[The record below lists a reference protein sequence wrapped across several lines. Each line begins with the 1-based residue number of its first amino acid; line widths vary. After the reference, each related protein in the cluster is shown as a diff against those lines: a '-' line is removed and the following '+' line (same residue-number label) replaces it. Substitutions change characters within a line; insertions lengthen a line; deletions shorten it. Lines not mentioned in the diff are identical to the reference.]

1 MEPVVDQAAAVAP
14 PPLEVEGSAEMDA
27 LMERAQS
34 LMARITS
41 SQHNPNPRVL
51 HALASLLE
59 TEESRYVQEFGHS
72 SFNNTRAS
80 HNIGRLGSLIR
91 ENEEFLDLVS
101 SKFLSDSRFNTS
113 IRAAASR
120 LLLACSAAWMY
131 PHVLED
137 DVLENIKHWVMDD
150 TIPTTSGEYNSK
162 AETDTSKPSDI
173 EMLRTYATGLLTVSL
188 SGGGQ
193 LVEDVLMSGLSSK
206 LMRFLRIRVLGETST
221 SQKEA
226 GFPTEGKHASGGA
239 RGREEGRSRFRQ
251 VTDATRLDAA
261 KASDEGLLDDQIIEK
276 DHDRAGM
283 PKQMHGK
290 ECREDGLT
298 ISARDM
304 PIDGMSDDDEQVGA
318 CTKDFYEEKTKL
330 SERISLGRS
339 MRDEDMDENI
349 RDESSRYKA
358 GRAGTHN
365 RGKER
370 ASEIILETERS
381 LTSPGAGM
389 RIGSQARSARDR
401 NQTKTID
408 PKRAVDTKK
417 DPSKASADVLAPE
430 KEDNDDSSFE
440 VKVGTVDV
448 SELVKKAKRAAEAE
462 ARAANAPPDAVKA
475 AGDAAM
481 ELVKTAALEAFNSTN
496 NEEAVVEAAAKAAST
511 VVEAAIAT
519 EVSRS
524 QMNFDQE
531 APQSSSLEPEK
542 EEELEGFFIPDRELL
557 AQLRERYCIQCL
569 QLLGEYVEVLGP
581 VLHEKGVDVCLTL
594 LQRNN
599 NATEPSKNLMVLSDV
614 LKLVCALAAHR
625 KFAALFVD
633 RGGMQRILAVRR
645 VSQTFVGLS
654 SCLFAIGSLQGIME
668 RFCALPSDVVH
679 QVVELALQLLECS
692 QDQARKNAALFFG
705 AAFVFRAVLD
715 SFDTQDGL
723 AKLLN
728 LLRGAASVRSGVNSG
743 SLGLSNLRNDR
754 APTEVLSASEK
765 QIAYHTCVALR
776 QYFRSHLLLVD
787 SLRPNK
793 NHRSGARNIS
803 SARAAYKPLDI
814 SNEAMDAIFL
824 LLQRDRKIGPA
835 FVRVRWPPVDKFL
848 SLNGHTTLLEL
859 CQAPPVDRYLHDLAQ
874 YALGVLHIVTLVPY
888 SRRAIISSTLS
899 NERVGMAVILDAAN
913 GAGYGDPEVI
923 QPALNL
929 LVNLCC
935 PPPSLCNKLSLPQGQ
950 HASVQNPS
958 GLSGTDH
965 KERHTERS
973 LSDRAISF
981 AHTEARERAGEL
993 GNNERG
999 GPLHSTTPAASGSQP
1014 SAPLASGV
1022 VGDRRISLGS
1032 GTGSA
1037 GLAAFME
1044 QGYRQ
1049 AWEAVRANNGIKV
1062 LLHLLHPRI
1071 LIPPASLDCIRALA
1085 CRVLLGLARDDS
1097 IAHILTKLQVGKLL
1111 SELIRDSGSQSSGT
1125 EQGRWQAELGQVAM
1139 ELIAIVTNSGRA
1151 STLAATDA
1159 AAPTLRRIERAA
1171 IAAATPITYHAR
1183 ELLLLI
1189 HEHLVASGMN
1199 TTADSLLKEAQL
1211 APLPSLSSSFPLL
1224 HQTSIQDNPKVELQW
1239 PSRVSG
1245 RFLSDTLKVPS
1256 RIEDPGHKRDSSA
1269 TASRRKPVFSSNLTC
1284 PIKGQ
1289 LLSQPLG
1296 NKVSSASKNPCISTR
1311 VAEVIPTSSPR
1322 PASDMETPSRTPLG
1336 LPMKR
1341 KLMDRDLGLAPL
1353 TKRLATNDLVFLS
1366 PTACKT
1372 PISAAD
1378 NLDDIQG
1385 QATPTLLPLTSNGQ
1399 QSQHGFIPDTPS
1411 HPERV
1416 TLDSLVVQYL
1426 KHQHRQCP
1434 APITTLPPLS
1444 LLHPHVCPEPSRRLD
1459 MPVNLVARLSTR
1471 ESRTR
1476 YGGIHGHRRDRQFV
1490 FSRFRP
1496 WRTCRDEAALLT
1508 CISFLGDASR
1518 IVTGS
1523 HAGELKI
1530 FDVNSSNVLESH
1542 LCHQTPVM
1550 LVQSSSPI
1558 CRTWSDSSA
1567 SARELLL
1574 SSSAF
1579 DVRLWDSSSLS
1590 AGPLHIFDGRKAA
1603 RFNHA
1608 GNVFATVASEL
1619 SRREVLLYDVETC
1632 HLDQKLSDTPASAGP
1647 IRSHVQSIIHFS
1659 PSDEMVLWNGILWD
1673 RRVSRPIHR
1682 FDQFTDYG
1690 GGGFHPAG
1698 NEVIINSEVWDLKK
1712 FKLLRSVPSL
1722 DQTIINFNAGGDII
1736 YAMLRR
1742 NLEDITSAV
1751 HTRRVRHPLFA
1762 AFRTVDAVNYSDI
1775 ATIPVDR
1782 CVLDFAT
1789 EPTDSF
1795 VGVVAMDDHE
1805 EMFSSARLYEIG
1817 RRRSTDD
1824 DSDPDDGVET
1834 DEEDDDEDDS
1844 EADEDPLVAAGLDA
1858 DVDSDGI
1865 DLSND
1870 DDDDTGDELD
1880 DADFN
1885 SDDEGDFDNG
1895 AAILELVSEDDEGD
1909 DNQVVESL
1917 SSEDEGWVDF
1927 TSFI

>member
-1 MEPVVDQAAAVAP
+1 
-14 PPLEVEGSAEMDA
+14 
-27 LMERAQS
+27 
-34 LMARITS
+34 
-41 SQHNPNPRVL
+41 
-51 HALASLLE
+51 
-59 TEESRYVQEFGHS
+59 
-72 SFNNTRAS
+72 
-80 HNIGRLGSLIR
+80 
-91 ENEEFLDLVS
+91 
-101 SKFLSDSRFNTS
+101 
-113 IRAAASR
+113 
-120 LLLACSAAWMY
+120 MY
-131 PHVLED
+131 PHVLDD

-150 TIPTTSGEYNSK
+150 TIQNTSEECNSESGID
-162 AETDTSKPSDI
+162 ASKPSDI

-206 LMRFLRIRVLGETST
+206 LMRFLRVRILGEINT
-221 SQKEA
+221 SQKDPS
-226 GFPTEGKHASGGA
+226 FQTEGKHASGGA
-239 RGREEGRSRFRQ
+239 RGREESRSRFRQ
-251 VTDATRLDAA
+251 VTDTARFDAA
-261 KASDEGLLDDQIIEK
+261 KASDEGLLGDQITEK
-276 DHDRAGM
+276 DHDRTSL

-290 ECREDGLT
+290 ECREDGLPV
-298 ISARDM
+298 SERDM
-304 PIDGMSDDDEQVGA
+304 QMDDMSDDDEQVGA
-318 CTKDFYEEKTKL
+318 NKKDFYEEKTKL
-330 SERISLGRS
+330 SERSLGRS
-339 MRDEDMDENI
+339 MRDEEMDENI
-349 RDESSRYKA
+349 RDESSRYKTSR
-358 GRAGTHN
+358 GGGTRN

-370 ASEIILETERS
+370 AGEVIAETERS
-381 LTSPGAGM
+381 LTSPGAAT
-389 RIGSQARSARDR
+389 RIGSQARAARDR
-401 NQTKTID
+401 NQTKAVD
-408 PKRAVDTKK
+408 PKKAVDIKK
-417 DPSKASADVLAPE
+417 DPGKVSADVLVAE
-430 KEDNDDSSFE
+430 KEDDDSIIE
-440 VKVGTVDV
+440 VKVGTIDV
-448 SELVKKAKRAAEAE
+448 SDLVKKAKRAAEAE
-462 ARAANAPPDAVKA
+462 ARTANAPPDAVKA
-475 AGDAAM
+475 AGDAAV
-481 ELVKTAALEAFNSTN
+481 ELVKSAALEAFNSTN

-524 QMNFDQE
+524 QMNCDQE
-531 APQSSSLEPEK
+531 TLQLSRLEPEK
-542 EEELEGFFIPDRELL
+542 EEEIEGFFIPDREFLS
-557 AQLRERYCIQCL
+557 QLRERYCIQCL

-594 LQRNN
+594 LQRND
-599 NATEPSKNLMVLSDV
+599 NATEPSENLMVLSDV

-633 RGGMQRILAVRR
+633 RGGMQRLLAVRR

-723 AKLLN
+723 PKLLN
-728 LLRGAASVRSGVNSG
+728 LLRTAASVRSGVNSG

-776 QYFRSHLLLVD
+776 QYFRSHLLLLVD

-874 YALGVLHIVTLVPY
+874 YALGVLHIVSLVPY

-935 PPPSLCNKLSLPQGQ
+935 PPPSLSNKLSLPQGQ
-950 HASVQNPS
+950 HASVLNSS
-958 GLSGTDH
+958 GLPATDH
-965 KERHTERS
+965 KERHTERT

-981 AHTEARERAGEL
+981 AHTDYRERAGEQ
-993 GNNERG
+993 GYNERG
-999 GPLHSTTPAASGSQP
+999 VALHSTTPAASGAQP

-1071 LIPPASLDCIRALA
+1071 LIPPASLDCIRSLA

-1111 SELIRDSGSQSSGT
+1111 SELIRDSGSQSSAT

-1139 ELIAIVTNSGRA
+1139 ELIAIVTNAGRA
-1151 STLAATDA
+1151 SALAATDA

-1189 HEHLVASGMN
+1189 HEHLVASGMT

-1211 APLPSLSSSFPLL
+1211 EPLPSLSSSFPLL
-1224 HQTSIQDNPKVELQW
+1224 HQTSVQDNAKVEFQW
-1239 PSRVSG
+1239 PSRASG
-1245 RFLSDTLKVPS
+1245 RFLSDTSKVPS
-1256 RIEDPGHKRDSSA
+1256 RTEDPGHKRDASA
-1269 TASRRKPVFSSNLTC
+1269 TASKRKPAFSSNITC
-1284 PIKGQ
+1284 QIKGQ
-1289 LLSQPLG
+1289 LPSQSLG
-1296 NKVSSASKNPCISTR
+1296 NKVSSASKIPSTSAR
-1311 VAEVIPTSSPR
+1311 VAEVTPICSPR
-1322 PASDMETPSRTPLG
+1322 PTISDMETPSRTPLG

-1341 KLMDRDLGLAPL
+1341 KLVDRDVGLAPL
-1353 TKRLATNDLVFLS
+1353 TKRLVTSDLVFHS

-1372 PISAAD
+1372 PISAVD

-1385 QATPTLLPLTSNGQ
+1385 QATPTLLPLASNGQ
-1399 QSQHGFIPDTPS
+1399 QSQHGFMPDTPS

-1444 LLHPHVCPEPSRRLD
+1444 LLHPHVCPEPSRKLD
-1459 MPVNLVARLSTR
+1459 MPVNLVARLGTR
-1471 ESRTR
+1471 ESRIR

-1550 LVQSSSPI
+1550 LVQSSPRIS
-1558 CRTWSDSSA
+1558 RTCSDSSA
-1567 SARELLL
+1567 ASRELLL

-1590 AGPLHIFDGRKAA
+1590 AGPVHIFEGRKAA
-1603 RFNHA
+1603 RFNHS
-1608 GNVFATVASEL
+1608 GNIFATVASEL
-1619 SRREVLLYDVETC
+1619 SRREVFLYDVETC
-1632 HLDQKLSDTPASAGP
+1632 HLDQKLSDTSASAGP

-1789 EPTDSF
+1789 EPSDSF

-1805 EMFSSARLYEIG
+1805 EMFSSARLYEVG

-1834 DEEDDDEDDS
+1834 DEEEDDEDDS
-1844 EADEDPLVAAGLDA
+1844 EVDEDPLVAAGLDA

-1870 DDDDTGDELD
+1870 DDDDTEDELD

-1885 SDDEGDFDNG
+1885 SDDDGDFDNG
-1895 AAILELVSEDDEGD
+1895 AAILELVSEDEGD

-1917 SSEDEGWVDF
+1917 SSEDEGDMGGFHDF
-1927 TSFI
+1927 HDLGF